1 MAMNMNRAQ
10 KRQMRKMGATNEND
24 APTRVERSA
33 PARAKSER
41 AGLFQFLREVRAE
54 LRKVAWPSRQ
64 EVKNY
69 SIIVLAAVVVF
80 TTLVTLLDVA
90 FGKGALWLFN

>member
-24 APTRVERSA
+24 APVRVERSA
-33 PARAKSER
+33 PPRAKGDR
-41 AGLFQFLREVRAE
+41 VGVRQFLREVRAE
-54 LRKVAWPSRQ
+54 LRKVAWPTRE

-69 SIIVLAAVVVF
+69 SIIVLAAVIVF

-90 FGKGALWLFN
+90 FGKGALWLFK